1 VTPQECLE
9 PRSTYELVDL
19 SVEGF
24 ADSEW
29 DVEDEGG
36 DMTAGAIA
44 ARLGLHSMT
53 IVLLAE
59 AGSSASTLSDVTD
72 MDDFETLASSDS
84 DTSRVFGQ
92 DDDDVDDDSLS
103 SDESDE

>member
-1 VTPQECLE
+1 MTPQERLE
-9 PRSTYELVDL
+9 PHSTYDLVDL

-53 IVLLAE
+53 IVLLVE
-59 AGSSASTLSDVTD
+59 ESSPSTLTD
-72 MDDFETLASSDS
+72 MTDADDFETLASTDS

-92 DDDDVDDDSLS
+92 DDDYDDDDDSSS

>member
-1 VTPQECLE
+1 MTPQERLE
-9 PRSTYELVDL
+9 PHRTYDLVDL

-53 IVLLAE
+53 IVLLVE
-59 AGSSASTLSDVTD
+59 ESSPSTLTD
-72 MDDFETLASSDS
+72 MTDADDFETLASSDS
-84 DTSRVFGQ
+84 DTSCVFGQ
-92 DDDDVDDDSLS
+92 DDDDHDDDSLS